1 MRDDNSFDLFWAA
14 VLSKSQRIQIA
25 PPQLPRHRKVPAKL
39 EIGSST
45 SEQVD
50 CVKDLIRH
58 QYLDAVELVVN
69 CMSISLVIKS
79 TKM

>member
-14 VLSKSQRIQIA
+14 VLSKSQRLQIA

-45 SEQVD
+45 DNIGLKEVSNDFVCNENRLSVFGQF
-50 CVKDLIRH
+50 
-58 QYLDAVELVVN
+58 
-69 CMSISLVIKS
+69 
-79 TKM
+79 